1 MHNHYVP
8 QHHLRRFATV
18 SNAELIWRYDIDNRL
33 FRLLPIKAVALERD
47 FYSERRERELNE
59 QVEGPAQKLLA
70 RLLSGERLNQ
80 EQRKLLA
87 LYFLVTWIRV
97 PRMRA
102 RMESWIPEMK
112 AKALASSG
120 PATTEADERRAE
132 ETLRAAIKD
141 VPVSQKLAAE
151 IEAMKWTLV
160 EARRPNYFV
169 TSDCPLYRG
178 EWRDNGARI
187 TELVLPLSPS
197 TALICQK
204 QGRREGFSFRYASP
218 EIARKIRCYVISV
231 ATRYVFSHVR
241 AKWIEEVAQEERA
254 LRIEED
260 ELFAHMRPSPA
271 TQPRNPRE

>member
-1 MHNHYVP
+1 MPNHYVP
-8 QHHLRRFATV
+8 QHHLRRFATPDH
-18 SNAELIWRYDIDNRL
+18 AELIWRYDIDNRL
-33 FRLLPIKAVALERD
+33 FQLLPIKKVAQERD

-59 QVEGPAQKLLA
+59 QVEGPAQKSLA
-70 RLLSGERLNQ
+70 RLLSGERIDQ
-80 EQRKLLA
+80 EQRKVLA

-112 AKALASSG
+112 AKALAPVG
-120 PATTEADERRAE
+120 LAATEADERNAE
-132 ETLRAAIKD
+132 EMLRSAIKD

-160 EARRPNYFV
+160 KARHPDYFV

-178 EWRDNGARI
+178 EWRDNSAKI

-204 QGRREGFSFRYASP
+204 QGRREGFSIVYASP
-218 EIARKIRCYVISV
+218 EMLRKIRRYVISV

-241 AKWIEEVAQEERA
+241 AEWIEDVAQEERK

-260 ELFAHMRPSPA
+260 ELFAHLRPAPTDETA
-271 TQPRNPRE
+271 